1 MSEANV
7 EILSNCIFCKIA
19 KGDIPCNKVY
29 EDKEVFAFLDI
40 RPLNPGHTLVIPKK
54 HYRWV
59 YDVKDQGGYWTIAQK
74 VAQKLV
80 KELKAQYVMFVTWGL
95 EVPHAHIHVIPR
107 FENDGHPGFIA
118 WENAKQLS
126 PEQMKNIAKRI
137 GVTKYV

>member
-19 KGDIPCNKVY
+19 QGDIPCNKVY

-40 RPLNPGHTLVIPKK
+40 RPLNPGHTLIIPKK

-59 YDVKDQGGYWTIAQK
+59 YEVKDQGAYWTVAQK

-107 FENDGHPGFIA
+107 FENDGHPGFIV
-118 WENAKQLS
+118 WENAKQLP

-137 GVTKYV
+137 SVTKYV

>member
-1 MSEANV
+1 MTD
-7 EILSNCIFCKIA
+7 CIFCKIA
-19 KGDIPCNKVY
+19 NGDIPCNKVY
-29 EDKEVFAFLDI
+29 EDKNVFAFLDI
-40 RPLNPGHTLVIPKK
+40 RPLNPGHTHIIPKK

-59 YDVKDQGGYWTIAQK
+59 YDVKEQGNYWTIAQK

-118 WENAKQLS
+118 WENAKQLP

-137 GVTKYV
+137 GVKK